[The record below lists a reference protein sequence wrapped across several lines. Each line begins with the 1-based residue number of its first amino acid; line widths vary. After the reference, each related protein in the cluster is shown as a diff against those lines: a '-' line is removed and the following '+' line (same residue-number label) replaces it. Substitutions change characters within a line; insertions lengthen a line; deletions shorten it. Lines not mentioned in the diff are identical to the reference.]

1 MKIKI
6 KAIALMLFVQML
18 NSSSMANKKLLL
30 KKEPRQES
38 LIVIS
43 EPWNNKDVMDNLVI
57 NINPAVHKVV
67 HLTHH
72 NKNDIIANIAYYPNV
87 TFVTTLV
94 NYVIVND
101 IVSLFDK
108 HLSTADPSKNKVNLR
123 GKKINF
129 AVIDKTLNDIAAKI
143 WYKKTSSFSTKS
155 LIQQLNYG
163 YLSFINEVTGEKSD
177 IMPISIQPELINSAQ
192 WYLVTAEFDKFIN
205 TNLKK
210 K

>member
-1 MKIKI
+1 MKMKI

-38 LIVIS
+38 LIIIS

-57 NINPAVHKVV
+57 NINPAVHKIA
-67 HLTHH
+67 HLTPH
-72 NKNDIIANIAYYPNV
+72 NKNDIVASIAYYKNI
-87 TFVTTLV
+87 TFMTTLV

-101 IVSLFDK
+101 VVSLLDK
-108 HLSTADPSKNKVNLR
+108 HISTADPGKNKVNLR

-129 AVIDKTLNDIAAKI
+129 VVIDKNLNDIATKI

-163 YLSFINEVTGEKSD
+163 YLSFITEATGEKSD